1 MVFLYQNPNLYYEK
15 ISYINFFVNFFNK
28 YPIYRNNIEGD
39 KFARLLLRIEI
50 GDYRLE
56 QYYEDIKSKE
66 MIQ

>member
-1 MVFLYQNPNLYYEK
+1 MKKSPILL
-15 ISYINFFVNFFNK
+15 FFVNFFNK
-28 YPIYRNNIEGD
+28 YPIYRNNIQGD
-39 KFARLLLRIEI
+39 KFTRLLLRIEI

>member
-1 MVFLYQNPNLYYEK
+1 MKKSPILL
-15 ISYINFFVNFFNK
+15 FFVNFMNI
-28 YPIYRNNIEGD
+28 YPIYRNNIQGD
-39 KFARLLLRIEI
+39 KFTRLLLRIEI

>member
-1 MVFLYQNPNLYYEK
+1 MN
-15 ISYINFFVNFFNK
+15 I

-39 KFARLLLRIEI
+39 KFARLLSRIEI

-66 MIQ
+66 MIQWND

>member
-1 MVFLYQNPNLYYEK
+1 MKKSPILL
-15 ISYINFFVNFFNK
+15 FVNFMNI

-39 KFARLLLRIEI
+39 KFARLFSRIEI